1 MADIAKFLEGGAF
14 GVLNDIIA
22 GFNSNEGYAQPNRY
36 EVLILGPQNLGG
48 GGLENAA
55 RNMQKQSDIRNIS
68 LRCESVNLPGRTLT
82 TSPDSNIYGPVRDIV
97 EGVTYAEDITC
108 VFQSSSGLDERV
120 FFENWQKQ
128 AFNQETWNVGY
139 YNSYKGA
146 LEIYLLDNNDQRRY
160 GLKIWDAYP
169 KTIGPIPLGYA
180 TNNEIIKTEVAFSW
194 RYWTSL
200 NIIDQAPSLT
210 DRIITTVVNAGTRN
224 LGNLANVPKLLY
236 RL

>member
-14 GVLNDIIA
+14 GVLNDILA
-22 GFNSNEGYAQPNRY
+22 GFRSNEGYAQPNRY
-36 EVLILGPQNLGG
+36 EVLIIGPQNLGG
-48 GGLENAA
+48 GGLENAY
-55 RNMQKQSDIRNIS
+55 RNLPRQSNVRNIS
-68 LRCESVNLPGRTLT
+68 LRCESVNLPGRNLA

-128 AFNQETWNVGY
+128 AFNEQTWNIGY
-139 YNSYKGA
+139 YKDYIGA
-146 LEIYLLDNNDQRRY
+146 LEIYLLDKNDQRRY
-160 GLKIWDAYP
+160 GLKIWEAYP
-169 KTIGPIPLGYA
+169 KTIGPVALGYA
-180 TNNEIIKTEVAFSW
+180 ANDQIIKTSVSFSW

-200 NIIDQAPSLT
+200 DINQQAPNLT
-210 DRIITTVVNAGTRN
+210 DRITQTVVNTVERHLSQN
-224 LGNLANVPKLLY
+224 IPKLLN

>member
-14 GVLNDIIA
+14 GVLNDILA
-22 GFNSNEGYAQPNRY
+22 GFRSNEGYAQPNRY
-36 EVLILGPQNLGG
+36 EVLLLGPIGIGDGNIDNVSR
-48 GGLENAA
+48 GLE
-55 RNMQKQSDIRNIS
+55 RQSNTRSIS
-68 LRCESVNLPGRTLT
+68 LRCESVNLPGRNLA

-139 YNSYKGA
+139 YNDYKGA
-146 LEIYLLDNNDQRRY
+146 LEIYLLDKNDQRRY
-160 GLKIWDAYP
+160 GLKIWEAYP

-180 TNNEIIKTEVAFSW
+180 TNNEIVKTEVAFSW

-200 NIIDQAPSLT
+200 DIKQQAPSLT
-210 DRIITTVVNAGTRN
+210 DRITTTVVNTVER
-224 LGNLANVPKLLY
+224 NLANIPKVLW

>member
-14 GVLNDIIA
+14 GVLNDILA
-22 GFNSNEGYAQPNRY
+22 GFRSNEGYAKPNRY
-36 EVLILGPQNLGG
+36 EVLLLGPTNVGNG
-48 GGLENAA
+48 NIDNVARFLE
-55 RNMQKQSDIRNIS
+55 RQSNTRSIS
-68 LRCESVNLPGRTLT
+68 LRCESVNLPGRNLA

-128 AFNQETWNVGY
+128 AFNEQTWNIGY
-139 YNSYKGA
+139 YKDYIGA
-146 LEIYLLDNNDQRRY
+146 LEIYLLDKNDQRRY
-160 GLKIWDAYP
+160 GLKVWEAYP
-169 KTIGPIPLGYA
+169 KTIGPIALGYA
-180 TNNEIIKTEVAFSW
+180 TNNEIVKTEVVFSW

-200 NIIDQAPSLT
+200 DIKQQAPNLT
-210 DRIITTVVNAGTRN
+210 DRITQTVVNTVERHLSQN
-224 LGNLANVPKLLY
+224 IPRLLN

>member
-1 MADIAKFLEGGAF
+1 MADIPKFLEGGAF
-14 GVLNDIIA
+14 GVLNDILA
-22 GFNSNEGYAQPNRY
+22 GFRSNEGYAQPNRY
-36 EVLILGPQNLGG
+36 EVLLLGPTNIGDG
-48 GGLENAA
+48 NVDNVSRGLE
-55 RNMQKQSDIRNIS
+55 RQSNTRNIS
-68 LRCESVNLPGRTLT
+68 LRCESVNLPGRNLA

-108 VFQSSSGLDERV
+108 VFQSSSGLAERKY
-120 FFENWQKQ
+120 FELWQQQ

-146 LEIYLLDNNDQRRY
+146 LEIYLLDKNDQRRY

-169 KTIGPIPLGYA
+169 KTVGPIPLGYA

-200 NIIDQAPSLT
+200 AIHDQAPSLT
-210 DRIITTVVNAGTRN
+210 DRITQTVVNTVERHLSQN
-224 LGNLANVPKLLY
+224 IPKLLN

>member
-1 MADIAKFLEGGAF
+1 MADIAKFLEGTAY
-14 GVLNDIIA
+14 GVLNDILA
-22 GFNSNEGYAQPNRY
+22 GFRSNEGYAQPNRY
-36 EVLILGPQNLGG
+36 EVLVLGPVGVGNGNLENMSR
-48 GGLENAA
+48 GLE
-55 RNMQKQSDIRNIS
+55 RQSNIRNIS
-68 LRCESVNLPGRTLT
+68 LRCESINLPGRNLT

-128 AFNQETWNVGY
+128 AFNEQTWNISY
-139 YNSYKGA
+139 YNDYKGA
-146 LEIYLLDNNDQRRY
+146 LEIYLLDKNDQRRY

-180 TNNEIIKTEVAFSW
+180 TNNEIVKTEIAFSW

-200 NIIDQAPSLT
+200 DIKQQAPNLT
-210 DRIITTVVNAGTRN
+210 DRITQTVVNTVERN
-224 LGNLANVPKLLY
+224 LSQNIPKLLH

>member
-36 EVLILGPQNLGG
+36 EVLVLGPQNLGG

-82 TSPDSNIYGPVRDIV
+82 SAPDTNIYGPTREIV

-128 AFNQETWNVGY
+128 AFNEQTWNIGY
-139 YNSYKGA
+139 YKDYIGA
-146 LEIYLLDNNDQRRY
+146 LEIYLLDKNDQRRY
-160 GLKIWDAYP
+160 GLKIWEAYP
-169 KTIGPIPLGYA
+169 KTIGPIALGYA
-180 TNNEIIKTEVAFSW
+180 TNNEIVKTSVSFSW

-200 NIIDQAPSLT
+200 DIKQQAPSLT
-210 DRIITTVVNAGTRN
+210 DRITQTVVNTVERHLSQN
-224 LGNLANVPKLLY
+224 IPKLLN

>member
-14 GVLNDIIA
+14 GVLNDVLA
-22 GFNSNEGYAQPNRY
+22 GFRSNEGYAQPNRY
-36 EVLILGPQNLGG
+36 EVLIMGPGNRGG
-48 GGLENAA
+48 GGLENAY
-55 RNMQKQSDIRNIS
+55 RGLHRQSNSRNIS
-68 LRCESVNLPGRTLT
+68 LRCESVNLPGRTLS
-82 TSPDSNIYGPVRDIV
+82 TSTDSNIYGPTRDIV

-139 YNSYKGA
+139 YNDYKGA
-146 LEIYLLDNNDQRRY
+146 LEIYLLDKNDQRRY
-160 GLKIWDAYP
+160 GLKVWEAYP
-169 KTIGPIPLGYA
+169 KTIGPIALGYA
-180 TNNEIIKTEVAFSW
+180 TNNEIVKTEVVFSW

-200 NIIDQAPSLT
+200 DIKQQAPNLA
-210 DRIITTVVNAGTRN
+210 DRITQTVVNTVERN
-224 LGNLANVPKLLY
+224 LSQNIPKLLN

>member
-36 EVLILGPQNLGG
+36 EVLVLGPQNLGG

-82 TSPDSNIYGPVRDIV
+82 SASDTNIYGPAREIV

-108 VFQSSSGLDERV
+108 VFQSSAGLDERV

-128 AFNQETWNVGY
+128 AFNEQTWNVGY
-139 YNSYKGA
+139 YKDYTGA
-146 LEIYLLDNNDQRRY
+146 LEIYLLDKNDQRRY
-160 GLKIWDAYP
+160 GLKVWEAYP
-169 KTIGPIPLGYA
+169 KTIGPIALGYA
-180 TNNEIIKTEVAFSW
+180 TNNEIVKTSVSFSW

-200 NIIDQAPSLT
+200 DIKQQAPNLT
-210 DRIITTVVNAGTRN
+210 DRITQTVVNTVERHLSQN
-224 LGNLANVPKLLY
+224 IPKFLN

>member
-22 GFNSNEGYAQPNRY
+22 GFNSNEGYSQPNRY
-36 EVLILGPQNLGG
+36 EVLVLGPQNLGG

-68 LRCESVNLPGRTLT
+68 LRCESVNLPGRNLA

-128 AFNQETWNVGY
+128 AFNEQTWNIGY
-139 YNSYKGA
+139 YKDYIGA
-146 LEIYLLDNNDQRRY
+146 LEIYLLDKNDQRRY
-160 GLKIWDAYP
+160 GLKVWEAYP
-169 KTIGPIPLGYA
+169 KTIGPIALGYA
-180 TNNEIIKTEVAFSW
+180 TNNEIVKTSVSFSW

-200 NIIDQAPSLT
+200 DIKQQAPNLT
-210 DRIITTVVNAGTRN
+210 DRITQTVVNTVERHLSQN
-224 LGNLANVPKLLY
+224 IPKLLN

>member
-14 GVLNDIIA
+14 GVLNDILA
-22 GFNSNEGYAQPNRY
+22 GFRSNEGYAHPNRY
-36 EVLILGPQNLGG
+36 EVLVLGPINAGG
-48 GGLENAA
+48 GGMENAA

-68 LRCESVNLPGRTLT
+68 LRCESVNLPGRNLA

-128 AFNQETWNVGY
+128 AFNEQTWNIGY
-139 YNSYKGA
+139 YNDYASGA
-146 LEIYLLDNNDQRRY
+146 LEIYLLDKNDQRRY
-160 GLKIWDAYP
+160 GLKVWEAYP
-169 KTIGPIPLGYA
+169 KTIGPIALGYA
-180 TNNEIIKTEVAFSW
+180 TNNEIVKTSVSFSW

-200 NIIDQAPSLT
+200 DIKQQAPNLT
-210 DRIITTVVNAGTRN
+210 DRITQTVVNTVERHLSQN
-224 LGNLANVPKLLY
+224 IPRLLN